1 MDRLVKGASLM
12 GATQGRIIARRKS
25 CSPHQLVTTGHQ
37 FVNCEAHHAVDRPG
51 PLPPPAEAKEHAMTR
66 LEQIARDLAAVLS
79 PQGEEDWRRF
89 LPLAEKVGGRLD
101 RQFVEL
107 VIPEA
112 ESAPSPGGSDDFT
125 RRRKPPSSR
134 RI

>member
-1 MDRLVKGASLM
+1 
-12 GATQGRIIARRKS
+12 
-25 CSPHQLVTTGHQ
+25 
-37 FVNCEAHHAVDRPG
+37 
-51 PLPPPAEAKEHAMTR
+51 MTR

>member
-37 FVNCEAHHAVDRPG
+37 FVNCEAHHAVDRPV
-51 PLPPPAEAKEHAMTR
+51 EAKEHAMTR
-66 LEQIARDLAAVLS
+66 LEQIARDLAAVLL

-112 ESAPSPGGSDDFT
+112 ESGPSPGGRDDFT